1 MKRKKILIAIIFVL
15 CAALLC
21 SCGKPS
27 IEDAIADIP
36 RPTVKET
43 RPEPET
49 QPQTEPEK
57 EPELPEETQAPTEA
71 EPVQGSEPLSANY
84 ADDALLGSGNYHYFA
99 EDSSEYAVAVA
110 FRANETLTDVALY
123 ELYWNDEGLVVGPCL
138 YSIGRL
144 DPEKPLVVDMDFPG
158 DLSSY
163 EIRFADARGVKQ
175 SRVIYMSGMDGSL
188 VLSHE

>member
-1 MKRKKILIAIIFVL
+1 MRRKKMLIAIVFVL
-15 CAALLC
+15 CAALLWGC
-21 SCGKPS
+21 SQPS
-27 IEDAIADIP
+27 IEDAVADIP
-36 RPTVKET
+36 RPTEKA
-43 RPEPET
+43 PNPET
-49 QPQTEPEK
+49 KPQSEA
-57 EPELPEETQAPTEA
+57 PEETEPPQEIEAPTEA
-71 EPVQGSEPLSANY
+71 EPVQESEPISANY
-84 ADDALLGSGNYHYFA
+84 ADDMLLSSGNYHYFA
-99 EDSSEYAVAVA
+99 EDSSEYAIAVA

-138 YSIGRL
+138 YSLGRL

-188 VLSHE
+188 ILSHE

>member
-43 RPEPET
+43 RPEAE
-49 QPQTEPEK
+49 Q

-71 EPVQGSEPLSANY
+71 EPVQESEPISANY
-84 ADDALLGSGNYHYFA
+84 ADDALLSSGNYHYFA
-99 EDSSEYAVAVA
+99 EDASEFAVAVA

-123 ELYWNDEGLVVGPCL
+123 ELYWNDEGLIAGPCL
-138 YSIGRL
+138 YSLGQL
-144 DPEKPLVVDMDFPG
+144 DPGKPLVVDMDFPG

-188 VLSHE
+188 VLSYQ